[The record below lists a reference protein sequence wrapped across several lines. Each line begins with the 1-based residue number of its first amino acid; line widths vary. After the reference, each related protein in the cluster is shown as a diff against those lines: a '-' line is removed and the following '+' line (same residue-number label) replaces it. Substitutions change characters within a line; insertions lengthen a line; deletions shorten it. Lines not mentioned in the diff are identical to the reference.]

1 MTVAPARGEQ
11 LPAVRGLV
19 DEVFLRSRGR
29 SGSVRERFPGLLE
42 EGGDGEAVVAV
53 DDGEVVATVTWRPF
67 TWNDGERRW
76 RAAMVGLVA
85 TRGDRRG
92 QGLGSAVMRG
102 LHARL
107 EEREIEAAVLWST
120 REDIYAR
127 LGWRSGD
134 PGVCGEAKGLRPGG
148 ALAGVE
154 ARPLDAAL
162 AATLVDRHARCEA
175 QHLERRA
182 ERLLAVPPPADR
194 VVAYLAGDDAY
205 ALVGH
210 RGDEAFVFELV
221 GRPGELPALWA
232 AVRAAAGRVVVN
244 ERRGSPVQRWLAD
257 QGVDFAGQNLAR
269 WLALSAAARTA
280 PLAQWHIPWLDR
292 I

>member
-11 LPAVRGLV
+11 LPAVLGLV
-19 DEVFLRSRGR
+19 DDVFLRSRGR

-53 DDGEVVATVTWRPF
+53 DDGQVVAAAVWRPF
-67 TWNDGERRW
+67 VWDDGERRW

-85 TRGDRRG
+85 TRADRRG

-102 LHARL
+102 VHTRL
-107 EEREIEAAVLWST
+107 EECEIEAAVLWSV
-120 REDIYAR
+120 RDDIYAR

-134 PGVCGEAKGLRPGG
+134 PGVCGESKGSRPGG
-148 ALAGVE
+148 GVPGVE

-162 AATLVDRHARCEA
+162 AATLVDRHARRGA
-175 QHLERRA
+175 QHIERRA
-182 ERLLAVPPPADR
+182 EHLLAVPPPADR
-194 VVAYLAGDDAY
+194 VIAYLAGDDAY

-221 GRPGELPALWA
+221 GRRGELTALWA

-257 QGVDFAGQNLAR
+257 QGVDFADQDLAR
-269 WLALSAAARTA
+269 WLALNPAARAA
-280 PLAQWHIPWLDR
+280 PLAQWHVPWLDR